1 MIYES
6 INELIEAIK
15 KEECFKSYHD
25 SLQVFKLPEVESL
38 MREMNRLN
46 EEKEDLARFGTYCDT
61 KELQERIT
69 NIRRELYSIPE
80 MNAYL
85 SAYSELN
92 EMLDDITTIVFDDI
106 SDELAKGRIGRSYAR
121 YSR

>member
-1 MIYES
+1 MIYDS
-6 INELIEAIK
+6 IKELIEAIK
-15 KEECFKSYHD
+15 DEGSFKAYRD
-25 SLQVFKLPEVESL
+25 SLQVFELPEVKTL
-38 MREMNRLN
+38 MHELNRLN
-46 EEKEDLARFGTYCDT
+46 EEKEDLSRFGSYCDT
-61 KELQERIT
+61 KELQKRIT
-69 NIRRELYSIPE
+69 DIRRELYNIPE

-92 EMLDDITTIVFDDI
+92 RMLDDITAIVFDDI

>member
-15 KEECFKSYHD
+15 EEECFKSYHD

-46 EEKEDLARFGTYCDT
+46 EEKEDVARFGTYCDT
-61 KELQERIT
+61 KERQERIT

>member
-1 MIYES
+1 MIYDL
-6 INELIEAIK
+6 IKELIEAIK
-15 KEECFKSYHD
+15 EEECFKAYQD
-25 SLQVFKLPEVESL
+25 SLQAFELPEVKSL

-46 EEKEDLARFGTYCDT
+46 EEKEDLSRFGPYCDT
-61 KELQERIT
+61 KELQECIT
-69 NIRRELYSIPE
+69 NIRRELYNIPE

-92 EMLDDITTIVFDDI
+92 GMLDDITTIVFDDI
-106 SDELAKGRIGRSYAR
+106 SDELSKGRIGRSYAR

>member
-15 KEECFKSYHD
+15 EEECFKSYHD

-46 EEKEDLARFGTYCDT
+46 EEKEDLARFGPYCDM

-85 SAYSELN
+85 SAYGELN

>member
-15 KEECFKSYHD
+15 EEECFKSYHD

-46 EEKEDLARFGTYCDT
+46 EEKEDLARFGPYCDT
-61 KELQERIT
+61 KELQERK
-69 NIRRELYSIPE
+69 
-80 MNAYL
+80 
-85 SAYSELN
+85 LN

>member
-1 MIYES
+1 MMYDS
-6 INELIEAIK
+6 IKELIDAIQ
-15 KEECFKSYHD
+15 EEDCFKSYR
-25 SLQVFKLPEVESL
+25 SSSKVFELPEVQSL
-38 MREMNRLN
+38 MHEMNRLN
-46 EEKEDLARFGTYCDT
+46 EEKEDLSRFGPYCDT

-69 NIRRELYSIPE
+69 NIRRELYNIPE

-92 EMLDDITTIVFDDI
+92 GMLDDITTIVFDDI

>member
-6 INELIEAIK
+6 IKELLEAIK
-15 KEECFKSYHD
+15 EEECFKSYHD

-46 EEKEDLARFGTYCDT
+46 EEKEDLARFGPYCDT

-69 NIRRELYSIPE
+69 NIRRKLYNIPE

-85 SAYSELN
+85 SAYS

>member
-15 KEECFKSYHD
+15 EEECFKSYHD
-25 SLQVFKLPEVESL
+25 LLQVFKLPEVESL

>member
-15 KEECFKSYHD
+15 EEECFKSYHD

-46 EEKEDLARFGTYCDT
+46 EEKEDLARFGPNCDT

-69 NIRRELYSIPE
+69 NIRRKLYNIPE

-106 SDELAKGRIGRSYAR
+106 SDELAKGRIGRSYAS

>member
-6 INELIEAIK
+6 IKELIEAIK
-15 KEECFKSYHD
+15 EEECFKSYHD

-46 EEKEDLARFGTYCDT
+46 EEKEDLARFGSYCDT

-69 NIRRELYSIPE
+69 NIRRKLYNIPE

>member
-6 INELIEAIK
+6 IKELIEAIK
-15 KEECFKSYHD
+15 EEECFKSYHD
-25 SLQVFKLPEVESL
+25 SLRVFKLPEVESL

-46 EEKEDLARFGTYCDT
+46 EEKEDLSRFGPYCDT

-69 NIRRELYSIPE
+69 NIRRKLYNIPE

>member
-1 MIYES
+1 MIYDL
-6 INELIEAIK
+6 IKELIEAIK
-15 KEECFKSYHD
+15 EEECFKTYQD
-25 SLQVFKLPEVESL
+25 SLQVFELPEVKSL

-46 EEKEDLARFGTYCDT
+46 EEKEDLSRFGPYCDT

-69 NIRRELYSIPE
+69 NIRRELYNIPE

-92 EMLDDITTIVFDDI
+92 GMLDDITTIVFDDI

>member
-1 MIYES
+1 MIYDL
-6 INELIEAIK
+6 IKELIEAIK
-15 KEECFKSYHD
+15 EEECFKGYQD
-25 SLQVFKLPEVESL
+25 SLQVFELPEVKSL

-46 EEKEDLARFGTYCDT
+46 EEKEDLSRFGPYCDT

-69 NIRRELYSIPE
+69 NIRRELYNIPE

-92 EMLDDITTIVFDDI
+92 GMLDDITTIVFDDI

>member
-15 KEECFKSYHD
+15 EEERFKSYHD

-46 EEKEDLARFGTYCDT
+46 EEKEDLARFGPYCDT

-85 SAYSELN
+85 SAYGELN

>member
-1 MIYES
+1 MIYDS
-6 INELIEAIK
+6 IQELIEVIK
-15 KEECFKSYHD
+15 EEECFKSYHD
-25 SLQVFKLPEVESL
+25 SLQVFKLREVESL

-46 EEKEDLARFGTYCDT
+46 EEKEDLARFGPYCDT
-61 KELQERIT
+61 KKLQERIT
-69 NIRRELYSIPE
+69 NIRRELYNIPE

-92 EMLDDITTIVFDDI
+92 EMLDDITAIVFDDI

>member
-1 MIYES
+1 MIYDL
-6 INELIEAIK
+6 IKELIEAIK
-15 KEECFKSYHD
+15 EEECFKTYQD
-25 SLQVFKLPEVESL
+25 SLQVFELPEVKSL

-46 EEKEDLARFGTYCDT
+46 EEKEDLSRFGPYCDT
-61 KELQERIT
+61 KELQERIA
-69 NIRRELYSIPE
+69 NIRRELYNIPE

-92 EMLDDITTIVFDDI
+92 GMLDDITTIVFDDI

>member
-15 KEECFKSYHD
+15 EEECFKSYHD

-46 EEKEDLARFGTYCDT
+46 EKKEDLARFGPYCDT

-69 NIRRELYSIPE
+69 NIRRELYNIPE

>member
-1 MIYES
+1 MIYDL
-6 INELIEAIK
+6 IKELIEAIK
-15 KEECFKSYHD
+15 EEECFKAYQD
-25 SLQVFKLPEVESL
+25 SLQVFELPEVKSL

-46 EEKEDLARFGTYCDT
+46 EEKEDLSRFGPYCDT

-69 NIRRELYSIPE
+69 NIRRGLYSIPE

-92 EMLDDITTIVFDDI
+92 GMLDDITTIVFDDI

>member
-6 INELIEAIK
+6 IKELIEAIK
-15 KEECFKSYHD
+15 EEECFKSYHD

-46 EEKEDLARFGTYCDT
+46 DEKEGLARFGPYCDT

-69 NIRRELYSIPE
+69 NIRRKLYNIPE

>member
-15 KEECFKSYHD
+15 EEECFKSYHD

-46 EEKEDLARFGTYCDT
+46 EEKEDLVRFGPYCDT

-85 SAYSELN
+85 SAYGELN
-92 EMLDDITTIVFDDI
+92 EMLDDITTIVLDDI

>member
-1 MIYES
+1 MIYDL
-6 INELIEAIK
+6 IKELIEAIK
-15 KEECFKSYHD
+15 EEECFKAYRD
-25 SLQVFKLPEVESL
+25 LLQVFELPEVKSL

-46 EEKEDLARFGTYCDT
+46 EEKEDLSRFGPYCDT

-69 NIRRELYSIPE
+69 NIRRELYNIPE

-92 EMLDDITTIVFDDI
+92 RMLDDITTIVFDDI

>member
-1 MIYES
+1 
-6 INELIEAIK
+6 
-15 KEECFKSYHD
+15 
-25 SLQVFKLPEVESL
+25 
-38 MREMNRLN
+38 
-46 EEKEDLARFGTYCDT
+46 
-61 KELQERIT
+61 
-69 NIRRELYSIPE
+69 

-85 SAYSELN
+85 SAYGELN

>member
-15 KEECFKSYHD
+15 EEECFKSYHD

-46 EEKEDLARFGTYCDT
+46 EEKEDLARFGPYCDT
-61 KELQERIT
+61 KGLQERIT

>member
-15 KEECFKSYHD
+15 EEECFKSYHD

-46 EEKEDLARFGTYCDT
+46 EEKEDLECG
-61 KELQERIT
+61 LIT
-69 NIRRELYSIPE
+69 
-80 MNAYL
+80 M
-85 SAYSELN
+85 
-92 EMLDDITTIVFDDI
+92 DDIRKDLGGNVYGERVKEYQITTKSNGEI
-106 SDELAKGRIGRSYAR
+106 L
-121 YSR
+121 

>member
-6 INELIEAIK
+6 IKE
-15 KEECFKSYHD
+15 EECFKSYHD

-46 EEKEDLARFGTYCDT
+46 EEKEDLARFGPYCDT
-61 KELQERIT
+61 KELKERIT
-69 NIRRELYSIPE
+69 NIRRKLYNIPE

>member
-15 KEECFKSYHD
+15 EEECFKSYHD

-46 EEKEDLARFGTYCDT
+46 EEKEDLARFGNYCDT
-61 KELQERIT
+61 SHIQERIT
-69 NIRRELYSIPE
+69 EIRRELYSLPE
-80 MNAYL
+80 MCAYL
-85 SAYSELN
+85 EAYSELN
-92 EMLDDITTIVFDDI
+92 KMLDEITDIVFDDI